1 MNQYTANK
9 PVRRLDEVQRDSG
22 QLSLIPECIPVFR
35 PSGQLKLF
43 KFDPIEFSPL
53 CCIRTPC
60 LEYYE

>member
-1 MNQYTANK
+1 MNQHTVNK

-22 QLSLIPECIPVFR
+22 QLSLIPEYILVFH

-43 KFDPIEFSPL
+43 KFDLIEFSPL
-53 CCIRTPC
+53 RCIRTTC